1 MILKDARNI
10 FIENGDVQRIR
21 MFNEIVWEK
30 NRPTKLSLTTSTA
43 STSFLNSYTLTAT
56 LSEDTQQQAPVSGTI
71 KFYEK
76 NDNSNDTLVGT
87 ANTSIKNNISTA
99 TLTLTNKDIKTHKY
113 YAVFER
119 TGKYKQSQS
128 TNVNVTIKKDTPQ
141 FTMLGTTN
149 IYNTWN
155 IGVKL
160 TNSKNSALNK
170 CTVKYGSTSKTTN
183 SAGKAIFSISGKTEG
198 STLSVTYKFNG
209 NDYYNSCSLTK
220 TYKIQKLKTQDSKI
234 TSLEQSKKGSH
245 YYGSSTT
252 ECVQEW
258 GRCKNAND
266 TAPYQ
271 KWDIISAT
279 GESRCGRQGCY
290 CHIIGTASGTW
301 KRPAP
306 LTATFTKY
314 SGTVKKVTFSFN
326 DKKGKGYSNGGYPTI
341 GGATVTLKN
350 AGVSNA
356 EYTFSA
362 PGTSY
367 ASKAK
372 SHTWNCNVS
381 SYTPK
386 VVINYPANT
395 GGEDGL
401 MFIKNLKVT
410 IHYIPAQT
418 AL

>member
-10 FIENGDVQRIR
+10 FIENEDVQRIR

-30 NRPTKLSLTTSTA
+30 NRPTKLSLRTSTA

-56 LSEDTQQQAPVSGTI
+56 LSEDTQQQLPVSGTI

-99 TLTLTNKDIKTHKY
+99 TLTLTNKNIKTHKY
-113 YAVFER
+113 YAVFEK

-160 TNSKNSALNK
+160 INSKNKALNK

-183 SAGKAIFSISGKTEG
+183 SAGKAIFNISGKTEG

-220 TYKIQKLKTQDSKI
+220 QYKIQKLKTQDSKI
-234 TSLEQSKKGSH
+234 TSLKQAEKNGH

-252 ECVQEW
+252 NCVQEW
-258 GRCKNAND
+258 SECKDAHN

-279 GESRCGRQGCY
+279 GESRCGRQNCY
-290 CHIIGTASGTW
+290 CHIIGTTSGTW

-314 SGTVKKVTFSFN
+314 NGTVKKVTFSCSH
-326 DKKGKGYSNGGYPTI
+326 KKGKGYSNGGYPTI
-341 GGATVTLKN
+341 GQPTITLKN
-350 AGVSNA
+350 AGIQNDEHKINA
-356 EYTFSA
+356 PS
-362 PGTSY
+362 TSY
-367 ASKAK
+367 ANK
-372 SHTWNCNVS
+372 SCEWNCNVS
-381 SYTPK
+381 SYTPQI
-386 VVINYPANT
+386 VINYPANT
-395 GGEDGL
+395 SGETGL
-401 MFIKNLKVT
+401 IFIKSLKVT